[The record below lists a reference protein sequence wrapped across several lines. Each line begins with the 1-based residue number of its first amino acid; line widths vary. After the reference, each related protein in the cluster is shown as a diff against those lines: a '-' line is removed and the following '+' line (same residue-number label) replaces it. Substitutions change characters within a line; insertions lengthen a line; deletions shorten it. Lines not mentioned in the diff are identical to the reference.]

1 MTSPDPRPRTRRRLS
16 TLLWGAIPV
25 VALGALINLD
35 SVPGTDVSLTV
46 PYAAQGPGPTFNT
59 LGEVDGQDVVA
70 VSGPE
75 VDETEGNMDMTT
87 VSVRTN
93 MTLAQ
98 ALGRWLFTDD
108 DLIPI
113 EMIFPPDVSPEEV
126 ERSNE
131 AAFTSSE
138 AAATVAA
145 MGYLDVDVEIYV
157 VDVVEDSA
165 AEGRVQADDVIR
177 AVDGESMEQ
186 PNQVAEAVQAK
197 SPGDTVTLTLERAGG
212 AEEVDVV
219 LGENPDDPETAM
231 LGILMGSQPVE
242 DIEVE
247 YNLNDVGGPSA
258 GMMFSLA
265 VIDKLSPGEL
275 NGGRYVAGTGTISP
289 DGAVGP
295 IGGIAHKV
303 DAAEEEGAELFLAP
317 RDNCAEAVSRDHGD
331 LVVAA
336 VDTLDHAIEQMEAFD
351 AGGDVDVCEP

>member
-1 MTSPDPRPRTRRRLS
+1 MTSPDPRTRTRRRLS

-75 VDETEGNMDMTT
+75 VDETEGNLDMTT

-145 MGYLDVDVEIYV
+145 MGYLDVDVEIHV

-165 AEGRVQADDVIR
+165 AEGQVQPDDVIR

-186 PNQVAEAVQAK
+186 PNQV
-197 SPGDTVTLTLERAGG
+197 
-212 AEEVDVV
+212 
-219 LGENPDDPETAM
+219 GENPDDPETAM

-289 DGAVGP
+289 DGVVGP

-331 LVVAA
+331 MVVAA
-336 VDTLDHAIEQMEAFD
+336 VDTLEHAIEQMEAFG

>member
-1 MTSPDPRPRTRRRLS
+1 MTSPDPRTRTRRRLS

-75 VDETEGNMDMTT
+75 VDETEGNLDMTT

-145 MGYLDVDVEIYV
+145 MGYLDVDVEIHV

-165 AEGRVQADDVIR
+165 AEG
-177 AVDGESMEQ
+177 
-186 PNQVAEAVQAK
+186 K
-197 SPGDTVTLTLERAGG
+197 CSPTTSSAPSTASPWS
-212 AEEVDVV
+212 
-219 LGENPDDPETAM
+219 NPTRWRRPCRR
-231 LGILMGSQPVE
+231 
-242 DIEVE
+242 
-247 YNLNDVGGPSA
+247 SA
-258 GMMFSLA
+258 PA
-265 VIDKLSPGEL
+265 T
-275 NGGRYVAGTGTISP
+275 R
-289 DGAVGP
+289 
-295 IGGIAHKV
+295 
-303 DAAEEEGAELFLAP
+303 
-317 RDNCAEAVSRDHGD
+317 
-331 LVVAA
+331 
-336 VDTLDHAIEQMEAFD
+336 
-351 AGGDVDVCEP
+351 